1 MILLFRDKRTLRS
14 ILSRDRLGDGR
25 VSRRMYSRSCFT
37 FQSDLFEHVEEHSLC
52 ATAEAAHSVTDQKI
66 QQTDDVVESTAVVHR
81 GEEIQPL
88 QGVAQTI
95 EAGDL

>member
-1 MILLFRDKRTLRS
+1 MASSYPYLTNVRTVPDSTAPL
-14 ILSRDRLGDGR
+14 
-25 VSRRMYSRSCFT
+25 FT
-37 FQSDLFEHVEEHSLC
+37 FQGDFFQHVEEHPLC

-81 GEEIQPL
+81 GEEVQSL